1 MCSMCVC
8 QREQD
13 EAPAYQLHF
22 YMQPG
27 LIKKYGK
34 GSRAVKSS
42 LLTFSSLHKREREM
56 KTGRRRRP
64 TLSREGGT
72 FITRT
77 IKWHQEQTA
86 KRSS

>member
-1 MCSMCVC
+1 MFSVCVC

-42 LLTFSSLHKREREM
+42 LLTFSSLHKRERE
-56 KTGRRRRP
+56 R
-64 TLSREGGT
+64 
-72 FITRT
+72 
-77 IKWHQEQTA
+77 
-86 KRSS
+86 